1 VFSPSKNASNS
12 VADAH
17 YTPAVPDA
25 MDKLVQNGTEQF
37 KNKIQG
43 FIDRGAMSE
52 HCTVKLEDI
61 ASAFELSP
69 EEVEENDGNCEV
81 LESSKVDNPFSNML
95 SNLLSGGGRTRR
107 QRIID
112 GEIDSNNPAVSNGKL
127 CDQDFEELR
136 NACLES
142 GELFTDPE
150 FPPDDQSLFFSKDPP
165 FAFEWKRAS
174 ELSDNPRLFEG
185 GASRFDINQGELGD
199 CWLLA
204 ALANLAMNKKLLYQV
219 VPRDQSFTEDYA
231 GIFHFKFWQY
241 GEWVDVVI
249 DDYLP
254 TKYGSLMFMHSDS
267 NNEFWTALLE
277 KAYAKLFGS
286 YEALKGG
293 TTSDA
298 MVDFTGG
305 CTEMY
310 NMKDKDCPDD
320 LFSVMKK
327 AYRLQSMK
335 GCSIEPDPHVT
346 EARMDCGLVRGHA
359 YSITKVLKAKIETP
373 QVSGEIPLVRIR
385 NPWGNETEWNG
396 AWSDGSAEW
405 QYIPDDEKENI
416 GLNFENDGEFWMSYK
431 DFRSNWDQ
439 LEICNL
445 SPHALEGDDCSQHHT
460 WQVKQVEGSWVPGE
474 SAGGCRNFLDTF
486 AMNPQFRIRVED
498 PDDDDDDN
506 LCTVI
511 VSLMQKGRRALRD
524 EGLDTLTIGF
534 AIYFLRDPDSLPNPL
549 DTDFFKYTRSVG
561 RSKAFINLRE
571 VTCRFRLPPGT
582 YCIVPSTFKPEE
594 AGDFIFRIFSE
605 KANESD
611 F

>member
-1 VFSPSKNASNS
+1 MSAYLKIFGDVLETLVELSQEEVDDN
-12 VADAH
+12 DAH
-17 YTPAVPDA
+17 IEA
-25 MDKLVQNGTEQF
+25 QERGT
-37 KNKIQG
+37 
-43 FIDRGAMSE
+43 
-52 HCTVKLEDI
+52 
-61 ASAFELSP
+61 
-69 EEVEENDGNCEV
+69 VE
-81 LESSKVDNPFSNML
+81 NPFSNML
-95 SNLLSGGGRTRR
+95 QNLLSGGGRTRR
-107 QRIID
+107 QRITD
-112 GEIDSNNPAVSNGKL
+112 GEIDPSDNPAVSNGRL
-127 CDQDFEELR
+127 CEQDFEELR
-136 NACLES
+136 AAALES
-142 GELFTDPE
+142 GELFEDPE

-165 FAFEWKRAS
+165 YAFEWKRAS
-174 ELSDNPRLFEG
+174 EICDNPRLFEG

-204 ALANLAMNKKLLYQV
+204 ALANLAMNKKQLYQV

-254 TKYGSLMFMHSDS
+254 TKYGSLVFMHSDS

-310 NMKDKDCPDD
+310 QLKDADCPDD
-320 LFSVMKK
+320 LFKMMEK

-335 GCSIEPDPHVT
+335 GCSIDPDPDVT
-346 EARMDCGLVRGHA
+346 EARMECGLVRGHA
-359 YSITKVLKAKIETP
+359 YSITKVLNAKIETP

-416 GLNFENDGEFWMSYK
+416 GLNFDDDGEFWMSYK
-431 DFRSNWDQ
+431 DFKTYWDQ

-445 SPHALEGDDCSQHHT
+445 NPITLSGEDCSEHSS
-460 WQVKQVEGSWVPGE
+460 WKVKTVNGSWVAGE

-486 AMNPQFRIRVED
+486 ASNPQFRIRVDD
-498 PDDDDDDN
+498 PDDDDEDN

-511 VSLMQKGRRALRD
+511 ISLMQKGRRALRD

-534 AIYFLRDPDSLPNPL
+534 AVYYLRDPDSLPTPL
-549 DTDFFKYTRSVG
+549 DTEFFK
-561 RSKAFINLRE
+561 
-571 VTCRFRLPPGT
+571 
-582 YCIVPSTFKPEE
+582 
-594 AGDFIFRIFSE
+594 
-605 KANESD
+605 
-611 F
+611 